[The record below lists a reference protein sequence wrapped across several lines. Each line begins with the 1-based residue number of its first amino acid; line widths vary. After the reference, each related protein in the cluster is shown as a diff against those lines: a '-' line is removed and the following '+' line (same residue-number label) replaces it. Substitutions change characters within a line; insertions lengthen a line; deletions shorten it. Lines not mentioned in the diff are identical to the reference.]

1 MNDFRIV
8 PAMEPFVALYTA
20 EGMKFLAM
28 KLAPGEDSDAIEPI
42 KMTYSASS
50 PAVPLRLT
58 SVAAQ
63 LEMGVKIWILSDQ
76 RYGPKNVPD
85 LIINDEDLAFDPW
98 NWTNN
103 YLALVARSVDANGGH
118 GFVTELAA
126 PTGPLA
132 EMVRNSFVPERLGQ
146 EALDARDAA
155 LLGDGSG
162 IQGGR

>member
-1 MNDFRIV
+1 MVLARERVGPFDTVTLQSDDPRELVEWLRVNDFRIV

-98 NWTNN
+98 NWTNTTRFG
-103 YLALVARSVDANGGH
+103 RS
-118 GFVTELAA
+118 
-126 PTGPLA
+126 
-132 EMVRNSFVPERLGQ
+132 Q
-146 EALDARDAA
+146 C
-155 LLGDGSG
+155 
-162 IQGGR
+162 